1 MKESSMELLRLNE
14 YIESFVMKK
23 FENEERSFIDPI
35 FRVMDK
41 KLETGSLSLIVSF
54 DIVLGDVTFK
64 KNINFFMLYN
74 DKLNQFSLIV
84 TDGEHDGLKILYS
97 YTAETI
103 DAVIEAS
110 KIYLDT
116 IVTKAIE
123 RVENKFFNYN
133 MT

>member
-1 MKESSMELLRLNE
+1 
-14 YIESFVMKK
+14 MKK
-23 FENEERSFIDPI
+23 CENEERSFIDPI
-35 FRVMDK
+35 FRDIDK

-74 DKLNQFSLIV
+74 DKLSQFSLIV

>member
-14 YIESFVMKK
+14 YIESFVMNK
-23 FENEERSFIDPI
+23 FENDDRPFIDPI

-54 DIVLGDVTFK
+54 DIALGEVTFK

-97 YTAETI
+97 YTAESI
-103 DAVIEAS
+103 DAIIEAS